1 MKVFKLIRYFSAIK
15 IYNII
20 LVYISYLLSLLLKK
34 TIVWSY
40 PYSLTTEPT
49 NRCNLSC
56 LECPTGNKTSEIK
69 KGEMSFEN
77 YKIVIDKVKKY
88 IAYQMIYFQGEP
100 FLNSEIYN
108 MIKYS
113 DNNKIYTS
121 TSTNGHFLSQLNA
134 ERVVKSGLKRII
146 VSLDGT
152 NQESYEKYRVGGN
165 YETVLSGIKNLV
177 KAKKKFHSLYP
188 RIIVQFL
195 VFNHN
200 EDEIQKMKL
209 LCNDLKIDK
218 LEFKTAQ
225 INSKQNFNLI
235 PKNNKYSRYSLSGSK
250 YVIKKKLRN
259 RCFRIWSVLVI
270 TWDGTITPCCY
281 DKNNKYEIGNLIIQ
295 NTLKIWSSEVFNKF
309 RLNVLKRRSNY
320 EICKNCNE

>member
-1 MKVFKLIRYFSAIK
+1 MKVFKLIRYFSVIK
-15 IYNII
+15 IYNITF
-20 LVYISYLLSLLLKK
+20 VYISYFLSSIIKK
-34 TIVWSY
+34 PIVWSY
-40 PYSLTTEPT
+40 PFSLTTEPT

-56 LECPTGNKTSEIK
+56 LECPTGNKTSEIE
-69 KGEMSFEN
+69 KGEMSFED
-77 YKIVIDKVKKY
+77 YKIIIDKVKKY
-88 IAYQMIYFQGEP
+88 ISYQMIYFQGEP

-113 DNNKIYTS
+113 DNNNIYTS

-134 ERVVKSGLKRII
+134 EKVVKSGLKRII

-165 YETVLSGIKNLV
+165 YKTVKKGIENLV
-177 KAKKKFHSLYP
+177 KAKNKFHSSYP
-188 RIIVQFL
+188 KIIVQFL

-200 EDEIQKMKL
+200 EDEIHKIKS
-209 LCNDLKIDK
+209 LCKDLKIDK

-225 INSKQNFNLI
+225 ISSKQNLNLI
-235 PKNNKYSRYSLSGSK
+235 PKNKKYSRYSLSGSK

-270 TWDGTITPCCY
+270 TWNGTIIPCCY
-281 DKNNKYEIGNLIIQ
+281 DKNNNYKIGNLIKQ
-295 NTLKIWSSEVFNKF
+295 NTLKIWSSEAFNKF